1 MNGVMVVIG
10 TNDLDEYYEMDTVP
24 VMGDKVVCK
33 FLENKVGGMLAN
45 AAAVY
50 AGYGCKTYMIDCVN
64 GGPQSKIME
73 RELRECGVDTSYFS
87 VDASLPDPRCLIM
100 LKGGERVIF
109 VMDRKK
115 RDLKL
120 TADQGR
126 LIAEADIVYSS
137 LSELR
142 AFGAE
147 EHITERIV
155 ASGAKLALDVEAGTL
170 AEPEKDFLLLGWADY
185 LFINSGSHR
194 RLSELYGGDYGERLR
209 EMGAVLVYT
218 KGSRGCSVCAGDGE
232 PIRVPGYKVEAVDT
246 TGAGDTFNASF
257 LYGVSR
263 GWTLRECAEFANA
276 AAARAIGF
284 MGARG
289 GVATEAAVKQFKEQ
303 FLTGGNQL

>member
-1 MNGVMVVIG
+1 
-10 TNDLDEYYEMDTVP
+10 
-24 VMGDKVVCK
+24 
-33 FLENKVGGMLAN
+33 MLAN

-50 AGYGCKTYMIDCVN
+50 AGCGCKTYMIDCVN
-64 GGPQSKIME
+64 GGPQSENME

-87 VDASLPDPRCLIM
+87 VDASLSDPRCLIM

-194 RLSELYGGDYGERLR
+194 RLYR
-209 EMGAVLVYT
+209 
-218 KGSRGCSVCAGDGE
+218 
-232 PIRVPGYKVEAVDT
+232 
-246 TGAGDTFNASF
+246 F
-257 LYGVSR
+257 
-263 GWTLRECAEFANA
+263 
-276 AAARAIGF
+276 
-284 MGARG
+284 
-289 GVATEAAVKQFKEQ
+289 
-303 FLTGGNQL
+303 